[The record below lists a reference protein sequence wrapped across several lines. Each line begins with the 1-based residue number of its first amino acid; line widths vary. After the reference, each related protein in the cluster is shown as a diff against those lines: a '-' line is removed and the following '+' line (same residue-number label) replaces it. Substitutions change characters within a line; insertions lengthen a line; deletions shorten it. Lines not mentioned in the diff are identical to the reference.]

1 MFNVFVQNRNWVRR
15 CNERKIKMKK
25 GINPVEFHATDHA
38 IQRLNERFNVT
49 KDESGKWIRRF
60 LSEAIPLSENTGNLD
75 CKFFQKDQC
84 IAVVNVKKKVI
95 VTVYQQMPNRALKGS
110 KSSLSAYI
118 RPFSKKIGK
127 RYSRDLNSHFY
138 GLVSKIFANVV
149 QMKIPSRKFQ
159 SLEHIKRLCVELE
172 QTASDAIDDLKT
184 LKEL

>member
-1 MFNVFVQNRNWVRR
+1 
-15 CNERKIKMKK
+15 MKK

-60 LSEAIPLSENTGNLD
+60 LSEATPLSESTGDPD
-75 CKFFQKDQC
+75 CKFFKKGQC

-95 VTVYQQMPNRALKGS
+95 VTVYQEMPNRILKSS
-110 KSSLSAYI
+110 KSNLSAYI
-118 RPFSKKIGK
+118 RPFSKKIG
-127 RYSRDLNSHFY
+127 RHYSRDLNNHFY

-149 QMKIPSRKFQ
+149 QMRIPSKRFQ
-159 SLEHIKRLCVELE
+159 SLECIKRLSIELE
-172 QTASDAIDDLKT
+172 QNASDAVNDLKT

>member
-1 MFNVFVQNRNWVRR
+1 
-15 CNERKIKMKK
+15 MKK

-60 LSEAIPLSENTGNLD
+60 LSEATPLSENTGDTD

-138 GLVSKIFANVV
+138 GLVSKLFANVV
-149 QMKIPSRKFQ
+149 QMRIPSKKFQ
-159 SLEHIKRLCVELE
+159 SLERIKKLSIELE
-172 QTASDAIDDLKT
+172 QNTSDAINDLKT

>member
-1 MFNVFVQNRNWVRR
+1 
-15 CNERKIKMKK
+15 MKK
-25 GINPVEFHATDHA
+25 GINSVEFHATDHA

-60 LSEAIPLSENTGNLD
+60 LSEATPLSESTGDAD
-75 CKFFQKDQC
+75 CKFFKKGQC

-95 VTVYQQMPNRALKGS
+95 VTVYQEMPNRILKNS
-110 KSSLSAYI
+110 KSNLSAYI

-127 RYSRDLNSHFY
+127 RYSRDLNNHFY

-149 QMKIPSRKFQ
+149 QMRIPSKRFQ
-159 SLEHIKRLCVELE
+159 SLECIKRLSIELE
-172 QTASDAIDDLKT
+172 QNASDAVNDLKT